1 MDFRL
6 GGTSGQRCINTCQSI
21 RKITFALGIYSLHS
35 PPLCVCGYCLVLMI
49 SFYHSLPP
57 EGRVRVSH
65 LGRSSTSKVNWL
77 ANKAAGGGG
86 GGKSSG
92 LHLPSTGITD
102 LCFPTHLYV
111 WVLGIWTKAF
121 IIHGKHFTDWIISL
135 FLIFF
140 SFKILTIIISL
151 KTFLVNV

>member
-86 GGKSSG
+86 GEILRSPPSQ
-92 LHLPSTGITD
+92 HWNYRLPHPHAIEKGAGYKYKVLIQRVHTDRLEICLESCRGINMAA
-102 LCFPTHLYV
+102 L
-111 WVLGIWTKAF
+111 A
-121 IIHGKHFTDWIISL
+121 SL
-135 FLIFF
+135 
-140 SFKILTIIISL
+140 
-151 KTFLVNV
+151 V